1 MRIRFLR
8 DYQTKEAT
16 PQRFRKDQEVDV
28 SEASA
33 NHFISRG
40 AAEQVPDKVR
50 EPKPKTEPEPKAEA
64 KSEPEAKAESKP
76 APGSS
81 RIEGGKPAGK

>member
-33 NHFISRG
+33 NHFINRG

-50 EPKPKTEPEPKAEA
+50 EPKAEAKVETKAEPKAE
-64 KSEPEAKAESKP
+64 SKADP
-76 APGSS
+76 APVTS
-81 RIEGGKPAGK
+81 GKTSGK